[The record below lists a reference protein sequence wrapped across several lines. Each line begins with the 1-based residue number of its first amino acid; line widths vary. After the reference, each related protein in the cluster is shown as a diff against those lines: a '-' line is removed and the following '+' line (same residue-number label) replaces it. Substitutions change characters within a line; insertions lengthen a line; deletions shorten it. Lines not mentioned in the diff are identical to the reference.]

1 MTMKATYETRK
12 VDFYYRGDKGGTV
25 GLRCAPHL
33 HYHVEIV
40 YMLSGRMQAY
50 IDSEPYEVEDGDML
64 VVFPNKIHRF
74 VDEMQGNKYML
85 FIINPNL
92 VPEFESIMAS
102 STPQSP
108 LIKNAFSNKRL
119 DYVAKIVADC
129 RHFPEEQKDILMK
142 GYLLSFFA
150 EFMSML
156 NVGSVRNDDN
166 QALKA
171 LVLYCSQN
179 FTKDLSLSTLESEL
193 HLSKYY
199 ISHLF
204 GDKLGIRFNDY
215 INSLRISES
224 CRLLRTTDDSITDIA
239 DSAGFGT
246 IRTFN
251 RAFVKQMGI
260 SPSDYRKGNKGRYTN
275 VSMPPEKVGVNGY
288 ITPESQRHESDSER
302 ELARLMR
309 YPFTVQEDKND
320 ANARK
325 SSDDVS
331 EMYRNSFDESNCGY
345 DLLRAHPQENTQNY
359 FCTYPQTNMQ
369 DDCCTY
375 PQTSMQDDCCIYP
388 QGNAQNDYY
397 TYPQN
402 QMSDD
407 CCNFCDEGDVK

>member
-1 MTMKATYETRK
+1 MKATYETRK

-25 GLRCAPHL
+25 GISCAPHL

-40 YMLSGRMQAY
+40 YMLSGHMQAY
-50 IDSEPYEVEDGDML
+50 IDSAPYEVRDGDML

-74 VDEMQGNKYML
+74 VDEMRGNKYML

-92 VPEFESIMAS
+92 VPDFESIMAS

-119 DYVAKIVADC
+119 DSVARIVADC
-129 RHFPEEQKDILMK
+129 RNFPEEQKDVLMK

-150 EFMSML
+150 EIMAML
-156 NVGSVRNDDN
+156 NVGSVRNADN
-166 QALKA
+166 QDMKA

-179 FTKDLSLSTLESEL
+179 FTRELSLATLENEL

-215 INSLRISES
+215 INSLRFSES
-224 CRLLRTTDDSITDIA
+224 CRLLRTTDDSITEIA

-260 SPSDYRKGNKGRYTN
+260 SPSDYRKNNKGRYTN

-288 ITPESQRHESDSER
+288 VTPESQRHESDSER
-302 ELARLMR
+302 ELARLMNF
-309 YPFTVQEDKND
+309 PFTIREDTNGDTAGKD
-320 ANARK
+320 SVDSTAVCRT
-325 SSDDVS
+325 
-331 EMYRNSFDESNCGY
+331 SFDEDNCGY
-345 DLLRAHPQENTQNY
+345 GDSCSYPQSNVPDEC
-359 FCTYPQTNMQ
+359 CTYPQSNMQ

-375 PQTSMQDDCCIYP
+375 PQNDMSNDCCKFTDGY
-388 QGNAQNDYY
+388 GGKDY
-397 TYPQN
+397 
-402 QMSDD
+402 
-407 CCNFCDEGDVK
+407 

>member
-1 MTMKATYETRK
+1 MKATYETRK

-25 GLRCAPHL
+25 GLLCAPHL

-50 IDSEPYEVEDGDML
+50 IDSEPYEVGDGDML

-74 VDEMQGNKYML
+74 VDEMHGNRYML

-102 STPQSP
+102 STPESP

-119 DYVAKIVADC
+119 DSVARIVADC
-129 RHFPEEQKDILMK
+129 RHFPEEQKDVLMK

-150 EFMSML
+150 EIMSML
-156 NVGSVRNDDN
+156 NVNSVRNDDN
-166 QALKA
+166 QAMKA

-179 FTKDLSLSTLESEL
+179 FTRDLSLSTLESEL

-215 INSLRISES
+215 VNSLRISES
-224 CRLLRTTDDSITDIA
+224 CRLLRTTDDSITEIA

-260 SPSDYRKGNKGRYTN
+260 SPSDYRKNNKGRYTN
-275 VSMPPEKVGVNGY
+275 VSMPPDKVGVNGY
-288 ITPESQRHESDSER
+288 VSPESQRHESDSER
-302 ELARLMR
+302 ELARLMH
-309 YPFTVQEDKND
+309 YPFRTQDD
-320 ANARK
+320 ASDGMAGEPPINSSAVYRT
-325 SSDDVS
+325 SSD
-331 EMYRNSFDESNCGY
+331 ENNCGY
-345 DLLRAHPQENTQNY
+345 SDPRS
-359 FCTYPQTNMQ
+359 YPQTNVQ
-369 DDCCTY
+369 DDCCTDPQNNLQNDCCTY
-375 PQTSMQDDCCIYP
+375 PQ
-388 QGNAQNDYY
+388 ND
-397 TYPQN
+397 
-402 QMSDD
+402 MADD
-407 CCNFCDEGDVK
+407 CCNFTDGFGG